1 MNHIKTY
8 EGFMDIFKSKKD
20 KQDKQDIGKKEK
32 EIEFKSSDGSP
43 RGGNPNNF
51 VVIIKDSKLKDSES
65 KKISKILNKNPNSSW
80 CVVDESKCKIDY
92 NNKKVL
98 VSDSHLVYKIESISD
113 DTLIYFITYDDDLK
127 DNQLIKLDN
136 DNIKYNSNVVL
147 DKESVSKN
155 NTINILVLKDIG
167 DLPKG
172 NDKLHFYFNKK
183 AINTSW

>member
-1 MNHIKTY
+1 
-8 EGFMDIFKSKKD
+8 MDIFKSKKDKQD

-80 CVVDESKCKIDY
+80 CVVDESKCKIDF

-98 VSDSHLVYKIESISD
+98 VSDSQ
-113 DTLIYFITYDDDLK
+113 F
-127 DNQLIKLDN
+127 
-136 DNIKYNSNVVL
+136 
-147 DKESVSKN
+147 
-155 NTINILVLKDIG
+155 
-167 DLPKG
+167 
-172 NDKLHFYFNKK
+172 
-183 AINTSW
+183 